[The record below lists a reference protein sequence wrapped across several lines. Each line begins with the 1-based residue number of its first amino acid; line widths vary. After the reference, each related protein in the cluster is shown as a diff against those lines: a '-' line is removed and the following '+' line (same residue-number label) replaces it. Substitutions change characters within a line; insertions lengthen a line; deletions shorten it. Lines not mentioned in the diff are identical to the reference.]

1 MMLRWGIVGQKGLW
15 RMDIFAF
22 AMKMEKDGEIFYRDL
37 AQKTANQGIANI
49 FEMLADEEVKH
60 YGTIKSLQGG
70 THLMAETDILGR
82 AKNIFERMRDF
93 NDPLQIDA
101 GQIEL
106 YRQAM
111 KLEKQSEDFYL
122 DRADQIKD
130 TEQKQL
136 FLRLA
141 SEEKKH
147 CYLLENI
154 VDFVSRPR
162 SWLENAEFFHLEDY

>member
-1 MMLRWGIVGQKGLW
+1 
-15 RMDIFAF
+15 
-22 AMKMEKDGEIFYRDL
+22 
-37 AQKTANQGIANI
+37 
-49 FEMLADEEVKH
+49 
-60 YGTIKSLQGG
+60 
-70 THLMAETDILGR
+70 
-82 AKNIFERMRDF
+82 
-93 NDPLQIDA
+93 DA
-101 GQIEL
+101 SQIEL

-122 DRADQIKD
+122 DCADKTKD
-130 TEQKQL
+130 ARQKQL
-136 FLRLA
+136 FLQLA

>member
-1 MMLRWGIVGQKGLW
+1 
-15 RMDIFAF
+15 MDIFAF
-22 AMKMEKDGEIFYRDL
+22 AMKMEQDGEAFYRDL
-37 AQKTANQGIANI
+37 AQKTVNQGIANI

-70 THLMAETDILGR
+70 TQVMAETNVLGR

-101 GQIEL
+101 GQIGL

-122 DRADQIKD
+122 DRAEQVKDIK
-130 TEQKQL
+130 QKQL
-136 FLRLA
+136 FLKLA
-141 SEEKKH
+141 DEEKKH
-147 CYLLENI
+147 SYLLENI

>member
-1 MMLRWGIVGQKGLW
+1 MMTWRGTVVLKGYGN
-15 RMDIFAF
+15 MDIFAF
-22 AMKMEKDGEIFYRDL
+22 AMKMEKDGETFYRDL

-60 YGTIKSLQGG
+60 YRTIKSLQGG
-70 THLMAETDILGR
+70 TQLMAETDVLGR

-122 DRADQIKD
+122 DRADQAKD

-136 FLRLA
+136 FRRLA

-162 SWLENAEFFHLEDY
+162 SWLENAEFLHLDDY